1 MMDAKRLT
9 RLVSDVL
16 EAGKA
21 QDTRVLD
28 VRQLTSITDFMVVTS
43 GRSSRQVRALTQKV
57 LEAARAHGVR
67 PLGTEGENNWEWV
80 LIDFGD
86 LIVHAMQ
93 PEIRDFYQL
102 EKLWDVGPAR
112 ADVG

>member
-1 MMDAKRLT
+1 MDAKRLT
-9 RLVSDVL
+9 ELVSEAL

-21 QDTRVLD
+21 QDTRILD
-28 VRQLTSITDFMVVTS
+28 VRQLTSITDFMVITS
-43 GRSSRQVRALTQKV
+43 GRSSRQVRALTRQIID
-57 LEAARAHGVR
+57 AAREQGVR
-67 PLGTEGENNWEWV
+67 PIGTEGENGWEWV

-93 PEIRDFYQL
+93 PKARDFYQL
-102 EKLWDVGPAR
+102 EKLWGAATAR